1 MLAKTSVEF
10 FCQLGV
16 LFVPG
21 MLVIFTFEAL
31 RDSTRALCMLGK
43 SSAAGMRGKTGVV
56 LGA

>member
-21 MLVIFTFEAL
+21 TLVIFTFEAL

-43 SSAAGMRGKTGVV
+43 SSAAGMRGR
-56 LGA
+56 LGSS